1 MKKGERASHKLA
13 YLMPFRHPCRHNPGT
28 EAGKGKNR
36 TKQVIGRLEKLTLS
50 DFFEMPTSCNSLYY
64 SELQHRIFNEKF
76 LSVSGSSEP
85 RTET

>member
-1 MKKGERASHKLA
+1 MKKGEHEWHKLA
-13 YLMPFRHPCRHNPGT
+13 YLKLFRHPCRHNPGT
-28 EAGKGKNR
+28 EGGKGKNR
-36 TKQVIGRLEKLTLS
+36 TKQVIGCLEKLTLS

-64 SELQHRIFNEKF
+64 SELQHRIFNEKV